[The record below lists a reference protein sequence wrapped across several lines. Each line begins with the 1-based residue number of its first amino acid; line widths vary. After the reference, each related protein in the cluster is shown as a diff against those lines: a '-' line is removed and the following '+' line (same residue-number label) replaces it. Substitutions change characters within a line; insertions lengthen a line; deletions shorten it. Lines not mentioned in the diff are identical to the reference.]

1 MKNTHNWDFHF
12 DLILTKV
19 PECWEAHNEM
29 CCPSVGSCGA
39 GGTGCWGEPGA
50 VPWALT
56 DPQQDTAEPGSQVW
70 PTAKQT
76 DTPEGAPHPRKT
88 HNEAEEMCEEE
99 KGQRERDC
107 HVPTRAP
114 PHLALLVRAEEFGV
128 KAWSLGKGQEK
139 CCSNVCLSVSHYL
152 NLFQL
157 TIFTKLNLFS
167 LWQ

>member
-12 DLILTKV
+12 DLILTKL

-39 GGTGCWGEPGA
+39 VGTGCVGGA
-50 VPWALT
+50 RGCPVSSNRPSAGHSWAWQPSVT
-56 DPQQDTAEPGSQVW
+56 HGKADRHSW
-70 PTAKQT
+70 RSS
-76 DTPEGAPHPRKT
+76 TPEKT
-88 HNEAEEMCEEE
+88 HTEAQEMCEEE

-114 PHLALLVRAEEFGV
+114 PHLALLVRVEEFGV
-128 KAWSLGKGQEK
+128 KVWSLGKGQEK